1 MDINLLENEDTDLTE
16 FYKVNWISPFND
28 KDERY
33 VEPGITAINKLYKKV
48 IYEQQPYVVSH
59 KTYEKLT
66 YLTYLQ
72 EYRQLNNIEFNL
84 TNTAEY
90 ISKPKL
96 QNIKSKELN
105 RMQLATIY
113 LYQSDFYYKYWSEQT
128 RQIALHKKS
137 DIQSTH
143 IYLEYLKNY
152 EYFIEI
158 ISVDNH
164 KIIIAFN
171 KKSYKIIIFKGNIK
185 ICDSIY
191 SIEWTTKFNIVN
203 EDICKYIKEV
213 VENQKYYLEQF
224 YYYAAD
230 FSYPKLNKYKN
241 FKRVSGQSEQLEQ
254 NICNIPSKFAGS
266 FKYYYNDR
274 SKYIIAKNDLAKYIH
289 KETKKQPSIKYYK
302 FNTDE
307 SNPNENEIFEPEPS
321 VVYYR
326 GMNLPTGTTKILHE
340 RPFISITRNKM
351 IAMGFMA
358 MDKQLQD
365 GKSHILYEITLEKGV
380 PFIDFKILG
389 QDTLYF
395 EEELL
400 LLTEPCVFEYEP
412 KVSQNTENGRKY
424 YICKVSISAKEIVQ
438 YKFKNIPDIQRFKE
452 LKLDIS
458 SLSDEVKEL
467 TALDNKSS
475 SFNISSST
483 SSINSKYKSLNN
495 VVMQSSEPKSN
506 IQYETT
512 NVILEHTTDKT
523 QYVIYKRTDVKDESV
538 YIYIDNTYYEV
549 SGKIT
554 DINRQIINK
563 KITYKI
569 ITDKS
574 YRNKNYFLYLN
585 KYSPACKKLKLIK
598 FTIIFN
604 NAPSS
609 PQSNPQSSPSR

>member
-1 MDINLLENEDTDLTE
+1 MNLDLLENKDTDLTE

-48 IYEQQPYVVSH
+48 IYEQHPYVVSN
-59 KTYEKLT
+59 KTYEKLS
-66 YLTYLQ
+66 YLQ
-72 EYRQLNNIEFNL
+72 EYTELTTINFNL

-96 QNIKSKELN
+96 QNIKSKVLN

-137 DIQSTH
+137 DIQSTY
-143 IYLEYLKNY
+143 IYLEKYK
-152 EYFIEI
+152 YFIEI

-171 KKSYKIIIFKGNIK
+171 ENSYKIIIFKGNIK

-191 SIEWTTKFNIVN
+191 SIKWTFKFNIVN
-203 EDICKYIKEV
+203 ENEDIRKYIKEV

-289 KETKKQPSIKYYK
+289 KKTKKQPSIKYYK

-307 SNPNENEIFEPEPS
+307 SNPNEIFEPEPS

-326 GMNLPTGTTKILHE
+326 GMNLPTETTEILHE

-351 IAMGFMA
+351 IAMGFME
-358 MDKQLQD
+358 MDRQLQD
-365 GKSHILYEITLEKGV
+365 GISHILYEITLEKGV

-400 LLTEPCVFEYEP
+400 LLTEPCVFEYER

-512 NVILEHTTDKT
+512 NVILEHTTDTTK

-538 YIYIDNTYYEV
+538 YICIDNTYYEV

-554 DINRQIINK
+554 DETKKIINK

>member
-1 MDINLLENEDTDLTE
+1 MNLDLLENKDTNESE
-16 FYKVNWISPFND
+16 FYKVRWISPFND

-66 YLTYLQ
+66 YLTYFLQ
-72 EYRQLNNIEFNL
+72 LTTINFNL

-96 QNIKSKELN
+96 QNIKSKVLN

-113 LYQSDFYYKYWSEQT
+113 LYQSEFYYKYWNEQT
-128 RQIALHKKS
+128 RQIELLKKS
-137 DIQSTH
+137 ITQST
-143 IYLEYLKNY
+143 YLENY
-152 EYFIEI
+152 KYFIEI
-158 ISVDNH
+158 RSVDNH

-171 KKSYKIIIFKGNIK
+171 ENSYKIIILKGNVK

-191 SIEWTTKFNIVN
+191 SIQWTTKFNIAK
-203 EDICKYIKEV
+203 EDIRKYIKNV
-213 VENQKYYLEQF
+213 VENQKYYLENF

-254 NICNIPSKFAGS
+254 NICNIPSKFADS

-289 KETKKQPSIKYYK
+289 KKTKKQPSIKYYK

-307 SNPNENEIFEPEPS
+307 SNPNEIFEPEPS

-326 GMNLPTGTTKILHE
+326 GMNLPTETTEILHE

-351 IAMGFMA
+351 IAIGFME
-358 MDKQLQD
+358 MNTQLPA

-400 LLTEPCVFEYEP
+400 LLTEPCVFKYEP
-412 KVSQNTENGRKY
+412 KVSQNTENGREY

-467 TALDNKSS
+467 TALNNKSS

-483 SSINSKYKSLNN
+483 SGINSTYKSRND
-495 VVMQSSEPKSN
+495 VVIQPTNPNSN
-506 IQYETT
+506 IRYKKT
-512 NVILEHTTDKT
+512 NVILGHTTDTTK

-538 YIYIDNTYYEV
+538 YICIDNTYYEV

-554 DINRQIINK
+554 DETKKIINK

-574 YRNKNYFLYLN
+574 YKNKNYFLYLN

-598 FTIIFN
+598 FEIIYNVEN
-604 NAPSS
+604 NYSDLSKEVIAPSS
-609 PQSNPQSSPSR
+609 RST

>member
-1 MDINLLENEDTDLTE
+1 MDINLLENEDTDSTE

-137 DIQSTH
+137 DIQSTY
-143 IYLEYLKNY
+143 IYLKYLENY
-152 EYFIEI
+152 KYFIEI

-171 KKSYKIIIFKGNIK
+171 ENSYKIIIFKGNIK

-191 SIEWTTKFNIVN
+191 SIKWNTKFNIAKD
-203 EDICKYIKEV
+203 DIRKYIEKV

-254 NICNIPSKFAGS
+254 NICNIPSKFADS

-289 KETKKQPSIKYYK
+289 KKTKKQPSIEYYK

-307 SNPNENEIFEPEPS
+307 SNPNEIFEPEPS

-326 GMNLPTGTTKILHE
+326 GMNLPTETTEILHE

-351 IAMGFMA
+351 IAMGFME
-358 MDKQLQD
+358 MDRQLQD
-365 GKSHILYEITLEKGV
+365 GISHILYKITLEKGV

-400 LLTEPCVFEYEP
+400 LLTEPCVFKYER
-412 KVSQNTENGRKY
+412 KVSQNTENGREY

-458 SLSDEVKEL
+458 SLSNEVKEL

-483 SSINSKYKSLNN
+483 SGINSTYKSRND
-495 VVMQSSEPKSN
+495 VVIQPTNPNSN
-506 IQYETT
+506 IRYKKT
-512 NVILEHTTDKT
+512 NVILGHTTDTTK

-538 YIYIDNTYYEV
+538 YICIDNTYYEV

-554 DINRQIINK
+554 DETKKIINK

-574 YRNKNYFLYLN
+574 YKNKNYFLYLN

-609 PQSNPQSSPSR
+609 PQSNLQSSPSR